1 MKNIFLSSIFL
12 LGIVGY
18 AQEIRQEDGLRY
30 ATQNLTGT
38 ARFRAMSGAFGAIGG
53 DLSSINVNPAGS
65 AIFNNNYAS
74 FSASNYNS
82 SNKSN
87 YFGSQTKESNS
98 NLDINQAGVVLVFKN
113 NDHASDWKKFSIALN
128 YENQHDFDNDIFIAG
143 TNPNNSIGQYFLNY
157 AQGVPSNILSNY
169 NYSNLGF
176 GDQQAFLGYQT
187 YLFDENPSGSGNY
200 TSNVPNGGN
209 YYQQNSITTT
219 GFNGK
224 LSGNFA
230 TSYKDRLFIGLNLN
244 AHFTDYVRTT
254 HLQESNNNST
264 NLGVQSIYF
273 DNEVY
278 TYGTGFSFNLGA
290 ILKVTEELRI
300 GAAYES
306 PTWYRLN
313 DELTQSI
320 DAISTDGSQV
330 YHDFYYPNVTNI
342 YPTYKLQTPSK
353 WTGSAAYVFGK
364 KGLISADVSYKD
376 YSNITFKPKAEA
388 TYQDL
393 NIANS
398 NLLTNTLEVRLG
410 GEYKIKQWSLRAGY
424 RFEESPYK
432 VDYAMGDLTGY
443 SGGIGYSFGE
453 SRLDLAYANSHRNYN
468 QYLISSGM
476 NDTARIRTTQNNVT
490 LTYSINF

>member
-1 MKNIFLSSIFL
+1 MKKILLSSIFL
-12 LGIVGY
+12 LGLFSH

-30 ATQNLTGT
+30 AIQDLTGT
-38 ARFRAMSGAFGAIGG
+38 ARFRAMSGAFGAVGG
-53 DLSSINVNPAGS
+53 DLSALNVNPAGS
-65 AIFNNNYAS
+65 AVFNNNYAS
-74 FSASNYNS
+74 FSASNYNT

-87 YFGSQTKESNS
+87 YFGLSTKENNS
-98 NLDINQAGVVLVFKN
+98 TLDINQAGAVLVFKN
-113 NDHASDWKKFSIALN
+113 TDNASDWKKFSIGLN
-128 YENQHDFDNDIFIAG
+128 YENTHDFDNEIFIAG
-143 TNPNNSIGQYFLNY
+143 TNPNNSISNYFLNY
-157 AQGVPSNILSNY
+157 AQGIPESTLSNS
-169 NYSNLGF
+169 NYYDLNF
-176 GDQQAFLGYQT
+176 GGQQAFLGYQT
-187 YLFDENPSGSGNY
+187 YLFDPTSAGANTY
-200 TSNVPNGGN
+200 TSNVPPGS
-209 YYQQNSITTT
+209 YYQENYITTS

-224 LSGNFA
+224 VTGNFA

-254 HLQESNNNST
+254 NLYESNNNNP
-264 NLGVQSIYF
+264 NLGVQAIYF

-290 ILKVTEELRI
+290 IVKVTDALRV

-306 PTWYRLN
+306 PTWYRLR

-320 DAISTDGSQV
+320 DAFSNDGSTT
-330 YHDFYYPNVTNI
+330 YHDYYYPNITNI
-342 YPTYKLQTPSK
+342 YPVYKVQTPSK
-353 WTGSAAYVFGK
+353 WTGSAAYIFGQ

-376 YSNITFKPKAEA
+376 YSSIEFKPKNEDV
-388 TYQDL
+388 YQNL
-393 NIANS
+393 NMANS
-398 NLLTNTLEVRLG
+398 NLLTDAIEVRVG
-410 GEYKIKQWSLRAGY
+410 GEYKFKQWSFRAGY

-443 SGGIGYSFGE
+443 TGGLGYSFGE
-453 SRLDLAYANSHRNYN
+453 SRIDLAYSNAHRNYN